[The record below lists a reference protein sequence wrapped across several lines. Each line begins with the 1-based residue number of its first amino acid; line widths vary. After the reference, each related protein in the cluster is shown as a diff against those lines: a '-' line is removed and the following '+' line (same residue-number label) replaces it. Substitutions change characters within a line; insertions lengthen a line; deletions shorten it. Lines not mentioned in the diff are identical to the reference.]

1 MKKSILI
8 LNAKLINEGKIEEKD
23 IFIENGRFSR
33 IENDLS
39 SLKADTVIDAK
50 GQYAM
55 AGVIDDQVH
64 FREPGLTQKAQIY
77 TEAKAAVAGGTTTFM
92 EMPNTKPQALTQ
104 KLLADKY
111 EIGAKDSK

>member
-39 SLKADTVIDAK
+39 NLKDNID
-50 GQYAM
+50 
-55 AGVIDDQVH
+55 
-64 FREPGLTQKAQIY
+64 Y
-77 TEAKAAVAGGTTTFM
+77 TIM
-92 EMPNTKPQALTQ
+92 MQ
-104 KLLADKY
+104 
-111 EIGAKDSK
+111 KDSMPWQV